1 MAADVSEQGYDDYCQ
16 EEDDEGTTSSS
27 SASCGCFRG
36 IICSSWR
43 RSGGYVL
50 YQKEAEIEDDDEE
63 EGAVK
68 EKWWEK
74 KMKKVKVL
82 SELLG
87 GPKWKNFLRY
97 RFRMIRTNQKTKK
110 MQFQYDPKSYALN
123 FDEGCVDFSARFA
136 SPVVGDTRQ

>member
-1 MAADVSEQGYDDYCQ
+1 MVEDLSEQGNDY
-16 EEDDEGTTSSS
+16 EEDVGTCGV
-27 SASCGCFRG
+27 SCGCFRG
-36 IICSSWR
+36 MICSSWR

-50 YQKEAEIEDDDEE
+50 CQKEEAGGEV
-63 EGAVK
+63 VK

-87 GPKWKNFLRY
+87 GPKWKNILRH
-97 RFRMIRTNQKTKK
+97 RFRVRTSQKMKR

-123 FDEGCVDFSARFA
+123 FDEAC
-136 SPVVGDTRQ
+136 